1 MKIEVNTLKR
11 GNIKIEQ
18 NKGNHSN
25 SRKRGTCAVKLDGIN
40 RNKHSKLANIEA
52 STLKLS

>member
-11 GNIKIEQ
+11 GNIK

-25 SRKRGTCAVKLDGIN
+25 SRKEGTCAVKLDGIN